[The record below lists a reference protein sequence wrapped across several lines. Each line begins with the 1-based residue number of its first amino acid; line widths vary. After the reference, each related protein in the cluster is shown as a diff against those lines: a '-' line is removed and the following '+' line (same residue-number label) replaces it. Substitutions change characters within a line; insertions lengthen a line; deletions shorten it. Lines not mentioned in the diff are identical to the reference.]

1 MMAFAGLQLEIPV
14 DLLRQPAHDAESL
27 TLVDVVH
34 CRPGLFRADFA
45 AWLQENWSIWKAFE
59 REANAVWRN
68 GRRHYSARTIGEYLR
83 HETALRE
90 DGEWKINGNHVPDLA
105 RLYMLL
111 NPDRTLFELRGDR
124 KMAA

>member
-1 MMAFAGLQLEIPV
+1 MNQLGINF
-14 DLLRQPAHDAESL
+14 DLPPQPAHDAESL
-27 TLVDVVH
+27 TLIDVVH

-45 AWLQENWSIWKAFE
+45 DWLQENWPIWKAFE

-90 DGEWKINGNHVPDLA
+90 DGEWKINNNIVPDMA
-105 RLYMLL
+105 RLYGLMY
-111 NPDRTLFELRGDR
+111 PERDLFEFRGER
-124 KMAA
+124 KAA

>member
-1 MMAFAGLQLEIPV
+1 MGFQGHQLGIPF
-14 DLLRQPAHDAESL
+14 DLPPRAAHDAETL
-27 TLVDVVH
+27 TLVDVVN

-45 AWLQENWSIWKAFE
+45 AWLRENWPIWKAFE

-90 DGEWKINGNHVPDLA
+90 DGEWKINNNIVPDMA
-105 RLYMLL
+105 RLYGLMY
-111 NPDRTLFELRGDR
+111 PERGLFEFRGER
-124 KMAA
+124 KAA